1 MTGIKFNAFM
11 NLFDAVWHLLNLFLP
26 AMGLGALSA
35 AATKLLWRQETQ
47 RLAWRR
53 LAASASAAAAAIT
66 VVGLLVYGQDGRMA
80 TYAAMV
86 IAVALTLW
94 WQTFRHRR

>member
-1 MTGIKFNAFM
+1 MGPI
-11 NLFDAVWHLLNLFLP
+11 DAVWYLVNLFVP

-35 AATKLLWRQETQ
+35 AATKLLWRKETQ

-53 LAASASAAAAAIT
+53 LATSASAAAAAIT
-66 VVGLLVYGQDGRMA
+66 VGGLLVYGQDGRMT

-94 WQTFRHRR
+94 WQTFRPRR